1 MSYTQE
7 NRVIAI
13 DTPLGEDVL
22 LLDGFSGEEGIS
34 RLFRFN
40 LDLLSE
46 DPAIVLKNII
56 GQRVT
61 IRITL
66 YDGNKRYVNGFV
78 SRFAQGGVGRPF
90 SHYQMEVVPWL
101 WFLTRHADCRIFQ
114 NMTIPDIIEKVFK
127 DRGYTDFKNSL
138 TASYETR
145 EYCVQY
151 RESDFQFVS
160 RLMEEYG
167 IFYFFE
173 HEENKH
179 TLVLA
184 DSSSACNACPGQGAA
199 GFNLSG
205 GGIDSEDV
213 VEQWDLTLEL
223 RSGKYSMTDYN
234 FETPNTSLMTNE
246 PTVAEY
252 ADNAKLEVYDYPGKY
267 ETQSQGKTLAKVRM
281 EEEEAW
287 IKIARGRS
295 GCRSF
300 VSGYKFDLKDHPAST
315 MDGSYA
321 LTEVNHQASVGG
333 GYTTGELGAGT
344 YLNSFACIPA
354 AVPFR
359 PPRVT
364 PKPLVS
370 GPQTAVVVGKSGEEI
385 WVDKYG
391 RVKVQF
397 FWDRVGKEDENSSC
411 WIRVSQAW
419 AGKSWGAMWIP
430 RIGQEVIVEFLEGDP
445 DRPIITGRVYNAD
458 QEVPYTLP
466 DNGTRSTL
474 LSRSSKGGGSA
485 NFNEIRFEDKK
496 DSEQIFINAEK
507 DMDLR
512 VEKESREFVGA
523 NRHLIVKEDQKEK
536 VEGSS
541 HSEIVKNSNQKIG
554 EDMSLKVDG
563 NRQMSITGD
572 QKEKFGGSLH
582 SEIGAMFNQKVGA
595 NMSLNVGAELQEKSG
610 VKFAHEA
617 GAEIH
622 LKAGASVVIEAGAE
636 LTLKVGG
643 SFISMNPAEIS
654 IQAPMVLI
662 NSGGAAGAGTGSSPE
677 SPQAAQPT
685 APEAPDTADD
695 GSKGGKLS

>member
-7 NRVIAI
+7 GRFIGI
-13 DTPLGEDVL
+13 KSPLGEDVL
-22 LLDGFSGEEGIS
+22 LLEGFTGEEWIS
-34 RLFRFN
+34 RPFHF
-40 LDLLSE
+40 DVALLSE
-46 DPAIVLKNII
+46 NRGINFKDII

-61 IRITL
+61 IRVTL
-66 YDGNKRYVNGFV
+66 TDGSPRYINGFV
-78 SRFAQGGVGRPF
+78 SRFAQGGGDRVFAR
-90 SHYQMEVVPWL
+90 YQMEVVPWL

-138 TASYETR
+138 TGTYETR

-184 DSSSACNACPGQGAA
+184 DSSSACQSCPNQSSA
-199 GFNLSG
+199 GYNIAG
-205 GGIDSEDV
+205 GGLDSEDV
-213 VEQWDLTLEL
+213 VQQWDLALEL

-234 FETPNTSLMTNE
+234 FETPSTSLMANE
-246 PTVAEY
+246 PTVLEY
-252 ADNAKLEVYDYPGKY
+252 ADNSKLEIYDYPGKY
-267 ETQSQGKTLAKVRM
+267 KTQSQGTSLAKIRM
-281 EEEEAW
+281 QEEEAAV
-287 IKIARGRS
+287 KIGRGAG
-295 GCRSF
+295 GCRAF
-300 VSGYKFDLKDHPAST
+300 VSGSKFDLTDFPVSSMNASYVLT
-315 MDGSYA
+315 AVRHEATIGS
-321 LTEVNHQASVGG
+321 
-333 GYTTGELGAGT
+333 GYTTGDVAQAS
-344 YLNSFACIPA
+344 YSNRFACIPA
-354 AVPFR
+354 DVPFR

-364 PKPLVS
+364 PKPLVY

-385 WVDKYG
+385 WVDEYG

-397 FWDRVGKEDENSSC
+397 FWDRVGQSDEKSSC

-419 AGKSWGAMWIP
+419 AGKNWGAMWIP

-458 QEVPYTLP
+458 QVVPYKLP

-474 LSRSSKGGGSA
+474 LSRSSKGGESA

-496 DSEQIFINAEK
+496 GSEQIFINAEK

-554 EDMSLKVDG
+554 QDMSLKVEG

-595 NMSLNVGAELQEKSG
+595 NMSLQVGAELQEKSG

-662 NSGGAAGAGTGSSPE
+662 NSGGAAGAGTGSSPQ

-685 APEAPDTADD
+685 APDAPDTADD
-695 GSKGGKLS
+695 GSKGDKLS